1 MVVRG
6 IVANIAA
13 DKLDAAKAFYGD
25 TLGMNVVMNLG
36 WIMTFAADATMAP
49 QVSVAIEGG
58 SGTPVREL
66 LYRQMTQSDD
76 HRRLLDA
83 GVTIEYGPVTEPWGG
98 RRHADAPAGALLT
111 DLGAALGSHAP
122 LALTCHRSF
131 IQ

>member
-1 MVVRG
+1 MVVRR

-66 LYRQMTQSDD
+66 SVQADEPNQMT
-76 HRRLLDA
+76 
-83 GVTIEYGPVTEPWGG
+83 TENYMMQ
-98 RRHADAPAGALLT
+98 
-111 DLGAALGSHAP
+111 GS
-122 LALTCHRSF
+122 R
-131 IQ
+131 